1 MQGVAHHY
9 SAIGRQTKPFWTRRI
24 SLMNELSLILMS
36 SAGKKIITKVIACHW
51 LRINIGKTNFAE
63 LMMVNYMK
71 VKLTER
77 RIGRI
82 VVRVLNSFF
91 LECAIIT
98 FCVVCVNS
106 VITLKRKTC
115 SFLSFSWLITRREIQ
130 FLGSHAKHYWYTAA
144 SFYSPRNFK
153 TLQLYN

>member
-1 MQGVAHHY
+1 
-9 SAIGRQTKPFWTRRI
+9 
-24 SLMNELSLILMS
+24 MNELSPILMS
-36 SAGKKIITKVIACHW
+36 SAGKKIITKVITFHW

-91 LECAIIT
+91 RECAIIT
-98 FCVVCVNS
+98 FCVVCVNFAHYHQAKD
-106 VITLKRKTC
+106 VFVFI
-115 SFLSFSWLITRREIQ
+115 FFSRLITRRETE
-130 FLGSHAKHYWYTAA
+130 FSGSHAKHYWHTAE

>member
-1 MQGVAHHY
+1 M
-9 SAIGRQTKPFWTRRI
+9 
-24 SLMNELSLILMS
+24 MNELSPILMS
-36 SAGKKIITKVIACHW
+36 SAGKKIITKVITFHW

-91 LECAIIT
+91 RECAIIT

-106 VITLKRKTC
+106 LITIKRKTC
-115 SFLSFSWLITRREIQ
+115 SFLSFFSRLITRRETE
-130 FLGSHAKHYWYTAA
+130 FSGSRAKHYWHTAA